1 MQVNIQQAISLTGKS
16 RSTIDRYIRSGKLS
30 RTDKG
35 IDTAELIRVFGELK
49 PVNDSPAVNQTDKSV
64 SEREHWLMNQVE
76 QLQRDLKDLKQE
88 SLERERRLMALL
100 EHQGGLSDKAGG
112 FFGKLFK

>member
-1 MQVNIQQAISLTGKS
+1 MQVNIQQAINLTGKS

-49 PVNDSPAVNQTDKSV
+49 PVNDSPFNQPDKSV
-64 SEREHWLMNQVE
+64 SDSEQWLMNQVE

-100 EHQGGLSDKAGG
+100 EHQAGSGGG